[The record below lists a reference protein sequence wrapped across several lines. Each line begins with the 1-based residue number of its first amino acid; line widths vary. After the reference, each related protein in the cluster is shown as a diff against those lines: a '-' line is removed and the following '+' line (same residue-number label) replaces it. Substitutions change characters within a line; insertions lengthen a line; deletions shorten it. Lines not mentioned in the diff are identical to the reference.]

1 MVGGRWPLSLTN
13 NFLFKKREKGG
24 KNEQNPN
31 LVKQHRTL
39 TLIVRL
45 WRAEGA
51 RFVCV
56 CCGGCFL
63 GDRLHAFVGECG
75 TRSAARKSADG
86 DLLASSRG
94 AEKVKA
100 VLQQGEGK
108 P

>member
-1 MVGGRWPLSLTN
+1 MAIVTTEQ
-13 NFLFKKREKGG
+13 FFIKKREKGG

-39 TLIVRL
+39 TQ